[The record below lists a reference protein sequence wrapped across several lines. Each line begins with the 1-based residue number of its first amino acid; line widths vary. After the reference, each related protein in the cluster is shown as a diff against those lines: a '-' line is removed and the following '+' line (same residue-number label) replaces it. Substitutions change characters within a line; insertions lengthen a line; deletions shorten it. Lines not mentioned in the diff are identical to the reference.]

1 MYDRQ
6 FFVVFWGP
14 VSSASAQLPA
24 LLVLAN
30 RASLKLHRSSLPNLK
45 RERSERERCDPEEI
59 GTYPGKA
66 GVASLVEVRELDN
79 PVWAVLAAIRPLGVL
94 SVLLGW
100 SPGLGAGVIGAGV
113 FA

>member
-14 VSSASAQLPA
+14 VSSASAQLLA

-45 RERSERERCDPEEI
+45 RERSESERCDPKEI
-59 GTYPGKA
+59 GTYPGRA
-66 GVASLVEVRELDN
+66 GVASPVEAGELDD
-79 PVWAVLAAIRPLGVL
+79 PVWAALAAVRPLGVL

-100 SPGLGAGVIGAGV
+100 SPGLGAGVVSAGV

>member
-1 MYDRQ
+1 M
-6 FFVVFWGP
+6 
-14 VSSASAQLPA
+14 SSASAQLPA

-30 RASLKLHRSSLPNLK
+30 RASLKLHRSSLPSLK
-45 RERSERERCDPEEI
+45 RERPESEPCSLEEI

-79 PVWAVLAAIRPLGVL
+79 PVWAAFAAIRPLGVL

-100 SPGLGAGVIGAGV
+100 SPGLGAGVVSAGV